1 VEKGLSVLFESLKL
15 LRDAGRDY
23 ELTLVGDGADRD
35 RLAALAR
42 ELAIDRHIIFAG
54 YRSQEEVG
62 EYLRR
67 SDIFILPSFAEGVP
81 VSLMEAMATGIP
93 VIATNVGGVAELVE
107 SERTGLLV
115 PPADSA
121 ALAQAIAR
129 YQDDHE
135 LRRRV
140 ASLGRECVI
149 QLFNVDIEGRK
160 LLDFFYMSE
169 NLSNA

>member
-1 VEKGLSVLFESLKL
+1 V
-15 LRDAGRDY
+15 
-23 ELTLVGDGADRD
+23 
-35 RLAALAR
+35 
-42 ELAIDRHIIFAG
+42 FAG

-62 EYLRR
+62 VYLRG
-67 SDIFILPSFAEGVP
+67 SDIFVLPSFAEGVP
-81 VSLMEAMATGIP
+81 VSLMEAMVTGIP

-129 YQDDHE
+129 YQDDYE

-140 ASLGRECVI
+140 ASHGRERVI
-149 QLFNVDIEGRK
+149 QHYNIEIEGRK
-160 LLDFFYMSE
+160 LLDWFSTPDNFPS
-169 NLSNA
+169 A